1 MELSRGELKWNV
13 GAPATE
19 AWVVVCIG
27 SEATI
32 PPASHPELSRATRL
46 AWGSGAT
53 ASVEVWSRL
62 EVVVEH
68 FASAGPSNAETV
80 MLATTASALPEDGM
94 PDHVQVGDR
103 RFPCVLGTEGSI
115 RGTIR

>member
-1 MELSRGELKWNV
+1 MELSRGELSWNV
-13 GAPATE
+13 RAPATE

-27 SEATI
+27 SEVTI
-32 PPASHPELSRATRL
+32 PPASLPELSRATRL
-46 AWGSGAT
+46 AWASGAT
-53 ASVEVWSRL
+53 ASVEVWNRL
-62 EVVVEH
+62 EAEH
-68 FASAGPSNAETV
+68 FASGRPPTTEAV
-80 MLATTASALPEDGM
+80 LLATTTSALPEDGV